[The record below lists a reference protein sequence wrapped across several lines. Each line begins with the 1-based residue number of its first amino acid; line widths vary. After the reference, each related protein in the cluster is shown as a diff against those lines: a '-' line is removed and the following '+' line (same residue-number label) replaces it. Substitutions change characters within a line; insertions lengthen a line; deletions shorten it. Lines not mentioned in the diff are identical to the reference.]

1 MSTVDVA
8 LLCPYYRKESHMNR
22 DTTTGP
28 VFFGR
33 WQRPA
38 ALINAGLVPP
48 DPFPVEKLLFCAGCG
63 QQFIGTH
70 RTSGGDL
77 PDGTGV
83 ADCDH
88 FPDTGH
94 ISDCVHFPHCA
105 DQSAE
110 DPRVYGT
117 FCDCRPGPLPA
128 FAVELRVHTEA
139 HLHAF
144 DAHESIPGITKAHY
158 TVLALRFF
166 TRVEIGPT
174 ADHMTFTNRI

>member
-1 MSTVDVA
+1 
-8 LLCPYYRKESHMNR
+8 MNR

-28 VFFGR
+28 LFLGR
-33 WQRPA
+33 WQKPA

-77 PDGTGV
+77 ADSTRL

-88 FPDTGH
+88 FPD
-94 ISDCVHFPHCA
+94 CVCPP
-105 DQSAE
+105 E

-128 FAVELRVHTEA
+128 FAVELGVHVEA
-139 HLHAF
+139 HLRAF
-144 DAHESIPGITKAHY
+144 DTPEPVPGITKAHY
-158 TVLALRFF
+158 TVLAFRFF
-166 TRVEIGPT
+166 TRVDVGPT
-174 ADHMTFTNRI
+174 ADHMTFTART